1 MLQHRGARILRWQR
15 SLVTVLGV
23 ERGQYPQGNIL
34 LGRVCMLAESRTD
47 ITQPLIL
54 RSHADTLA
62 VRADGYQVVE
72 FFPVLELKELQ
83 RPIRT
88 ARFFEF
94 AICHELRASSLD
106 QILLEQ
112 YLDKSVGGDA
122 ALQLVEDI
130 LVARMRQDV
139 LVAPE
144 ISELLPRR
152 LSTIHFQ

>member
-1 MLQHRGARILRWQR
+1 
-15 SLVTVLGV
+15 
-23 ERGQYPQGNIL
+23 
-34 LGRVCMLAESRTD
+34 MLAESRTD

-83 RPIRT
+83 CPIRT

-94 AICHELRASSLD
+94 AICHEVRASSLD

-130 LVARMRQDV
+130 LVAGMSQDV

-144 ISELLPRR
+144 IGELLPRR
-152 LSTIHFQ
+152 LSTIHFR